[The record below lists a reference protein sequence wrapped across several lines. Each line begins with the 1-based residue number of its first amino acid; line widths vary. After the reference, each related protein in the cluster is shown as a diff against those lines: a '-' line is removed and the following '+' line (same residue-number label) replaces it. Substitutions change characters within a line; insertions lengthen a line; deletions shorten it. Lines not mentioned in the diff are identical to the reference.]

1 MEQVTR
7 SSIQYAVAEES
18 QINRSPQLNLLFL
31 LSLSLIGLLFLA
43 YILKKFRHDIL
54 NRIYSWIILFICRC
68 CFCQNLENALSQD
81 TLSITSSSCDS
92 KNTTSLKRRLSSN
105 LEHGVSTESSSD
117 SKDSLTSKEIPWNSM
132 IGTEANNIR
141 KKILFDS
148 DFESAHSDSKPSMI
162 SEVSTPPSSIIERC
176 SIETNTDSNPCADRI
191 EDKSIKVSKD
201 ELCNSDCEDS
211 STTTTP
217 DRSDSNN
224 NYLITRS
231 GKRFYKDI

>member
-1 MEQVTR
+1 MQV
-7 SSIQYAVAEES
+7 
-18 QINRSPQLNLLFL
+18 LFL
-31 LSLSLIGLLFLA
+31 SKFSKCFISGYFIN
-43 YILKKFRHDIL
+43 YIIFM
-54 NRIYSWIILFICRC
+54 RIKEYYYPEEEIE
-68 CFCQNLENALSQD
+68 QQ
-81 TLSITSSSCDS
+81 
-92 KNTTSLKRRLSSN
+92 
-105 LEHGVSTESSSD
+105 
-117 SKDSLTSKEIPWNSM
+117 DSLTSKEIPWNSM

-162 SEVSTPPSSIIERC
+162 SEVSTPPSSTIERC
-176 SIETNTDSNPCADRI
+176 SIETNTDSNPCAVRI
-191 EDKSIKVSKD
+191 EDKSTQVSKD

-224 NYLITRS
+224 NYLLTRS